1 MKYRVDDDNGDD
13 KQGIPEDIQS
23 LDQLIDKHANHLLDR
38 EYEDIARWLTFST
51 NQILELI
58 DSIGNEELE
67 KKLSNLIAVVIGATG
82 KAVIDLKTENAML
95 LHDIL
100 YELQGD
106 VDPELN

>member
-1 MKYRVDDDNGDD
+1 MKYRVDDDHDYGEDGID
-13 KQGIPEDIQS
+13 KDIKN
-23 LDQLIDKHANHLLDR
+23 LDQLIDKYTNHLLNKD
-38 EYEDIARWLTFST
+38 YEDVAYWLTFST
-51 NQILELI
+51 SQILDLI
-58 DSIGNEELE
+58 EQAKDEDLQ
-67 KKLSNLIAVVIGATG
+67 KKLSNLIAIVVGSLG

>member
-1 MKYRVDDDNGDD
+1 MKYRVDDDHDYEKD
-13 KQGIPEDIQS
+13 GIPEDIKN
-23 LDQLIDKHANHLLDR
+23 LDQLIEQHTNHLLNK
-38 EYEDIARWLTFST
+38 EYEDVAHWLTFST
-51 NQILELI
+51 SQILELI
-58 DSIGNEELE
+58 EEIGDEELQ
-67 KKLSNLIAVVIGATG
+67 KKLSNLIAVVIGSTG